1 MLQLIDISKT
11 FNPGTVNEKKALS
24 HLNLELQDGDFATI
38 IGSNGAGKSTMFNAI
53 CGTFFVDEGAV
64 ILDGRDITYEK
75 EHKRSKYIGHLF
87 QDPMKGTAP
96 NMSIE
101 ENLALAYLRA
111 SAQEESFS
119 AEFLRKKNRCSV
131 KNLLYLIWDWKTV

>member
-87 QDPMKGTAP
+87 QDPMERYG
-96 NMSIE
+96 SE
-101 ENLALAYLRA
+101 YEH
-111 SAQEESFS
+111 
-119 AEFLRKKNRCSV
+119 
-131 KNLLYLIWDWKTV
+131 